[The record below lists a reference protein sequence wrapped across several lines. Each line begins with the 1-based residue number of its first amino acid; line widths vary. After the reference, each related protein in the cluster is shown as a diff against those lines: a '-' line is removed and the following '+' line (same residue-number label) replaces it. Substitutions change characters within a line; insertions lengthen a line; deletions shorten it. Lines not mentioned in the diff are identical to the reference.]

1 MGTPVSSRV
10 IHTCGHHSRSERHHP
25 AYTRFPEGQA
35 QYPIQRTL
43 CLPVLSRASR
53 PSDPNCS
60 CSCSS
65 VTCSNI
71 KRQRQ
76 PRRCLGSP
84 HSWQS
89 TRRYGVRRMRE
100 RTWGLRPYRSTVPG
114 GFGASMS
121 SGVQSPHAP
130 HTTTHTTTHNISHQ
144 HGNICCKYVGAAST
158 RVWWEANGH
167 TRGEPQDRCEADA
180 MCAHHPR
187 HAPQRTRASTSTSTP
202 ASASAFTPT
211 DSPHGYSATSLG
223 VGLRRMP
230 PSWRRAC
237 CPAVHRFSTVVHID
251 LIRMPRS
258 SGLGRSVTHTAR
270 TLCAVPYT
278 AVAMGVFYQRS
289 TRCS

>member
-25 AYTRFPEGQA
+25 AYTIPQ
-35 QYPIQRTL
+35 
-43 CLPVLSRASR
+43 RASTVSHSVYLVLACFVPRQQAER
-53 PSDPNCS
+53 PELFLQLVLGDLQQQ
-60 CSCSS
+60 
-65 VTCSNI
+65 I

-84 HSWQS
+84 HSWQG
-89 TRRYGVRRMRE
+89 TWCE
-100 RTWGLRPYRSTVPG
+100 HTWGLRPYRSTVPG

-130 HTTTHTTTHNISHQ
+130 HTTTHTNAHNISHQ

-202 ASASAFTPT
+202 ASASASTPT

-223 VGLRRMP
+223 VGLRRLP
-230 PSWRRAC
+230 PSWRPAC

-278 AVAMGVFYQRS
+278 AAAMGVFYQRS